1 MEVIDAAEYEKQLE
15 DPIPEDDTYTGFRK
29 KQDIPVHTGLF
40 VEDLADLKTDSWE
53 LTGQRGAFVNLYGMQ
68 YVDDLQLHE
77 LTPGG
82 ETRWI
87 QHYYDE
93 LVYVLEGNG
102 ITSIGEGTATFEWQA
117 GSVFYLP
124 NNAEYKHMN
133 ASGNDRVL
141 LVSHTYL
148 PQYMNLIKD
157 RRALFDNDFNPF
169 SDADAKEYYAEEGT
183 EGRFYMYD
191 GKYENAPM
199 SWEANFIPDVEAFD
213 KIGNWEK
220 TGAMGI
226 VMLPFPQ
233 SGIYAHISELPVG
246 RYKNAHRHDPGAN
259 LFAVKGEG
267 YDLLWEPGGPKI
279 KIDWSPGA
287 VFSPPANWYHQH
299 FNTSDKPARQ
309 FVMHQPRF
317 GSLSNHGFIFDG
329 HANRNLIHYHQED
342 SGIRDLYEQELA
354 EVGLKSKMPE
364 ECYIDPDY
372 EFGL

>member
-1 MEVIDAAEYEKQLE
+1 MEVIDAAEYEKTLS
-15 DPIPEDDTYTGFRK
+15 DPVPEDDAYTDFRDE
-29 KQDIPVHTGLF
+29 QDVPIHTGLF
-40 VEDLADLKTDSWE
+40 IDDLHALETDDWE
-53 LTGQRGAFVNLYGMQ
+53 MTGQRGAFINLYGMQ

-77 LTPGG
+77 LTPEG
-82 ETRWI
+82 ETCWI

-102 ITSIGEGTATFEWQA
+102 ITSIGKGDATFEWQS
-117 GSVFYLP
+117 GSMFYLP
-124 NNAEYKHMN
+124 NNAEYKHLN
-133 ASGNDRVL
+133 ASDDDRAL

-157 RRALFDNDFNPF
+157 RRALFDSDFDPF
-169 SDADAKEYYAEEGT
+169 EEGANGYYSEKGE

-213 KIGNWEK
+213 RIGGWGK

-226 VMLPFPQ
+226 VMFPFPQ
-233 SGIYAHISELPVG
+233 SGIYAHLSEIPVG

-259 LFAVKGEG
+259 LFIVKGEG
-267 YDLLWEPGGPKI
+267 YELMWEPDGPKI
-279 KIDWSPGA
+279 KLDWTPGS
-287 VFSPPANWYHQH
+287 VFSPPAGWYHQH
-299 FNTSDKPARQ
+299 FNTSTEPARQ

-317 GSLSNHGFIFDG
+317 GSLSNHGFVFDG
-329 HANRNLIHYHQED
+329 HADRNLIHYHEED
-342 SGIRDLYEQELA
+342 PVIRELYEDELA
-354 EVGLKSKMPE
+354 ANDLESKMPE
-364 ECYIDPDY
+364 QCYTDPDY

>member
-1 MEVIDAAEYEKQLE
+1 MNTIDAAEYEEQLI
-15 DPIPEDDTYTGFRK
+15 DPVPEDDTYTDFRDE
-29 KQDIPVHTGLF
+29 QDIPVYTGLF
-40 VEDLADLKTDSWE
+40 IDDLHALETDDWE
-53 LTGQRGAFVNLYGMQ
+53 MTGQRGAFINLYGMQ

-77 LTPGG
+77 LTPSG
-82 ETRWI
+82 ETDWI

-93 LVYVLEGNG
+93 LVYVLEGQG
-102 ITSIGEGTATFEWQA
+102 ITSIGDGQATFEWKA

-124 NNAEYKHMN
+124 NNAKYKHLN
-133 ASGNDRVL
+133 ASGDERAL

-157 RRALFDNDFNPF
+157 RRALFDSDFDPF
-169 SDADAKEYYAEEGT
+169 DETDSESYYSEKGS

-213 KIGNWEK
+213 RIGNWDK

-226 VMLPFPQ
+226 VMFPFPQ
-233 SGIYAHISELPVG
+233 SGIYAHLSEIPVG

-259 LFAVKGEG
+259 LFIVKGKG
-267 YDLLWEPGGPKI
+267 YELLWEPDGPKI
-279 KIDWSPGA
+279 KLDWSPGA
-287 VFSPPANWYHQH
+287 VFSPPAGWYHQH
-299 FNTSDKPARQ
+299 FNTNDEPARQ

-317 GSLSNHGFIFDG
+317 GSLSNHDFVFDG
-329 HANRNLIHYHQED
+329 HSESNLVTYYEED
-342 SGIRDLYEQELA
+342 PGIRELYEQELA
-354 EVGLKSKMPE
+354 EAGLESKMPE
-364 ECYIDPDY
+364 ECYTDPDY